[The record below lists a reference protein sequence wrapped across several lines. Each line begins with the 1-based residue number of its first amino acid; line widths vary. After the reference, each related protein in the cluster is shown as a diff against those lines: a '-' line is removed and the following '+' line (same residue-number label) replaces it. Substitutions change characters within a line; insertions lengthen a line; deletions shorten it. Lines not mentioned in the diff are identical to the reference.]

1 MSNSLFCSWC
11 KNEMAYIHGHASCIN
26 NSCSMFGLNQAEC
39 CSGENAN
46 NCVFLLNMPLKNI
59 NDAKPYTTPL
69 API

>member
-1 MSNSLFCSWC
+1 MSNSLFCSCC

-46 NCVFLLNMPLKNI
+46 NCVGTQQNEITLSPKGLQ
-59 NDAKPYTTPL
+59 
-69 API
+69 